1 MQTEASYGHQPS
13 LETVVQLGDARG
25 MHNCCK
31 LSTHVMSV
39 HLLSRSMYMLQVHAM
54 WGGSS

>member
-1 MQTEASYGHQPS
+1 MQTEASYGHQLS

-39 HLLSRSMYMLQVHAM
+39 HLLSRSMYML
-54 WGGSS
+54 